1 MNVIIEESC
10 DRVRTLVINLNR
22 HTLLLIEMISIA
34 VSWSHSVFSLLSRQD
49 RCRTQNQN
57 PERLRHMTI
66 METPPSS
73 HKLNLRIYFL
83 AKRATIRAIM
93 MIKLALLAFNRAD
106 ADDVGLLL
114 LPAPSMFVM
123 FGLY

>member
-1 MNVIIEESC
+1 
-10 DRVRTLVINLNR
+10 
-22 HTLLLIEMISIA
+22 
-34 VSWSHSVFSLLSRQD
+34 
-49 RCRTQNQN
+49 
-57 PERLRHMTI
+57 MTI
-66 METPPSS
+66 MEMPPSS
-73 HKLNLRIYFL
+73 HKINLRIYFL
-83 AKRATIRAIM
+83 AKRATVRAIM